1 MRRSVPLMNAGSL
14 IAIAAQG
21 DAGWYLIAL
30 DARLEDLDRANFP
43 DPEAAERAAL
53 TLLRQRHAPAPA
65 DWRH

>member
-14 IAIAAQG
+14 IAVAAQG

-30 DARLEDLDRANFP
+30 DARLEDLDRANFA
-43 DPEAAERAAL
+43 DPAAAERAAL
-53 TLLRQRHAPAPA
+53 ALLRQRHAPAPS